1 MARLNPAHLA
11 ELRTLH
17 QQAIAA
23 LDWLDQ
29 HDHNTVQ
36 LRAVVEDTLTRQD
49 LRGMRTVLRDF
60 REMFLG
66 LTPTDRARLFQAVE
80 RHTGTSLSDEVQ
92 KDAQSC
98 AKFIARGKILND
110 GEYYIVRSR
119 LEYVQ
124 DDPKRKSEA
133 SALTELLNQYRVG

>member
-1 MARLNPAHLA
+1 MARLKPAHLA
-11 ELRTLH
+11 ELRALH
-17 QQAIAA
+17 QQAIVA

-29 HDHNTVQ
+29 HDHNMGHFRTV
-36 LRAVVEDTLTRQD
+36 VDDTLVRQD

-66 LTPTDRARLFQAVE
+66 LAPSDRARLFKAVE
-80 RHTGTSLSDEVQ
+80 HHTGTSLSDEVQ

-98 AKFIARGKILND
+98 AKFIARGRILND
-110 GEYYIVRSR
+110 REYYIARSR

-124 DDPKRKSEA
+124 DDPKRASEA
-133 SALTELLNQYRVG
+133 SALTELLNQYRG